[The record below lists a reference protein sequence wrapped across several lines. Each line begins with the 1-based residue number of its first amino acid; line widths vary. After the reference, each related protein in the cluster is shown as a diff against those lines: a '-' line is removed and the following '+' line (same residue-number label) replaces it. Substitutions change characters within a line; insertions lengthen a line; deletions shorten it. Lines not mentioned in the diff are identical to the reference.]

1 MSVMI
6 TSLIIIMIAIY
17 LLAIITDEFFIE
29 SLDVIS
35 EKWKLPSNVA
45 GASLMAMGSSMP
57 ELTIALFALMQQ
69 DGAHSDVGIGNIVG
83 SAIFNI
89 LVITG
94 VSALVMP
101 AKVTLRVIVR
111 DCAVYTL
118 SIGLLIW
125 FFLDGQITM
134 LEALLFLGLYALY
147 ILILFQWNRLVGDEE
162 DQEADPIEMAELEE
176 EEEGAK
182 SGLYH
187 RITSVISKV
196 LGFLTGHPRRNYLRT
211 FTVSVALIAGI
222 SWVLVEESVALAE
235 VLGVPP
241 VIVALTVLAAGSS
254 VPDLIGSVLVA
265 KKGRGEMAV
274 ANAVGSNIFDIT
286 IGLGLPW
293 LLILLF
299 QKDTI
304 VVGTD
309 GLWTSTLLL
318 LGTVAIL
325 FVFLWTKRELS
336 RIEGGILVFLY
347 VIYVIWIWLGGG

>member
-1 MSVMI
+1 MSVI
-6 TSLIIIMIAIY
+6 ISSLLIIIVAIY
-17 LLAIITDEFFIE
+17 LLAIVTDEYFIE
-29 SLDVIS
+29 SLDVIAN
-35 EKWKLPSNVA
+35 KWKLPSNVA

-57 ELTIALFALMQQ
+57 ELSIALFALMQQ
-69 DGAHSDVGIGNIVG
+69 GGAHSDVGIGNIVG

-101 AKVTLRVIVR
+101 AAVTLRVIVR
-111 DCAVYTL
+111 DCVVYTL
-118 SIGLLIW
+118 SIALLIG

-147 ILILFQWNRLVGDEE
+147 ILILFQWNRLAPFDNEE
-162 DQEADPIEMAELEE
+162 DQEGDPIEMVEKER
-176 EEEGAK
+176 AK

-187 RITSVISKV
+187 RITTLISNIFR
-196 LGFLTGHPRRNYLRT
+196 LLTGHPRRNYLRT
-211 FTVSVALIAGI
+211 FTVSILLIAGI
-222 SWVLVEESVALAE
+222 SWLLVEQSVLLAE
-235 VLGVPP
+235 ALGVPP

-254 VPDLIGSVLVA
+254 IPDLIASVLVA
-265 KKGRGEMAV
+265 KEGRGEMAV

-304 VVGTD
+304 MVGTT

-336 RIEGGILVFLY
+336 RLEGGILVFLY
-347 VIYVIWIWLGGG
+347 VIYVIWIWMGGG